1 MLQSNITLSE
11 NSSFCNQVMPSW
23 TNRYYEPDRF
33 YQSGYELIRT
43 NGNRNEAFLML
54 LSSITSWDEEV
65 ITCGHHKESEETE
78 SLMKSLGIVCQPYF
92 EYPDEMGTISQI
104 LEARPAI
111 SHMVLNINSGFRVTD
126 KFLSS
131 INWLKEI
138 HRLNLI
144 VNCHS
149 EVTGI
154 NDVFHGII
162 DFLVGETFDGNG
174 YVIARRNRL
183 VQTEGN
189 SRSLQLDLYNLW
201 QKQVTSR
208 KAIIEPMDLCEV

>member
-11 NSSFCNQVMPSW
+11 SNSFCNQVMPSW
-23 TNRYYEPDRF
+23 SNRYYEPDRF

-43 NGNRNEAFLML
+43 NSNRNQAFLMV

-65 ITCGHHKESEETE
+65 IICGKQKERDETE
-78 SLMKSLGIVCQPYF
+78 SLTKNLGIVCQAYF
-92 EYPDEMGTISQI
+92 EYPDDLEPINNI
-104 LEARPAI
+104 LKARPGI

-131 INWLKEI
+131 INWLKEV

-149 EVTGI
+149 AFSGI
-154 NDVFHGII
+154 NDVFNGNI
-162 DFLVGETFDGNG
+162 DFLIGETPDGDS

-189 SRSLQLDLYNLW
+189 SRSLQLDLYDLW

-208 KAIIEPMDLCEV
+208 KAIIEPMDLCEI